1 MKWYVLDPFKVIVQT
16 PVVSY
21 AARRKL
27 AQGAAG
33 RRSNLADMLLR
44 TAAFLEGGS
53 VGETD
58 RLRHAI
64 DRVVATNRSIVEL
77 QHAGVRRAAREVRD
91 IIEQDAAQR
100 LAATVSSLTSDV
112 RGDVGEVRTVQQ
124 ALQLKHAQQR
134 AALQQANEQLDR
146 DLSSMLSSRVDDFES
161 DWTARESDVTPSQL
175 YRRAMSDFNKEAS
188 ELEEKSAE
196 AKARLQRT
204 LDARRLRQQ
213 QAHREKEMR
222 ARMGRMDELLR
233 KHKAKIDAIVA
244 LDVAANGASDS
255 ASGSKA
261 AAAAA
266 WNDGNE
272 EDRSG
277 TWSSKLKSSMKNLT
291 RQRTV
296 VQQLEAAQCEAAAA
310 PVVEDA
316 ATLELR
322 AKLERLRPVALYKRA
337 AKEGGDAAVL
347 EEAMGRD
354 DAKARLIEI
363 LVELH
368 LERTGQRPVVA
379 APKATADAVLEEEPQ
394 DLAVSEIVELD
405 DVAQAEDEGVRGNA
419 SSLARAPAALCKLWF
434 A

>member
-1 MKWYVLDPFKVIVQT
+1 MASLTFRGCDAVKWYVLDPFKVIVQT

-27 AQGAAG
+27 AQGAEG

-175 YRRAMSDFNKEAS
+175 YQRAMSDFNKEAS

-213 QAHREKEMR
+213 QAKREKEMR

-244 LDVAANGASDS
+244 LDVAADGAFDS
-255 ASGSKA
+255 ASGNKA
-261 AAAAA
+261 AAAAGA
-266 WNDGNE
+266 WNDGNAE
-272 EDRSG
+272 GS
-277 TWSSKLKSSMKNLT
+277 WSSKLKSSMKNLT

-296 VQQLEAAQCEAAAA
+296 VQQLEAAQREPAAA

-337 AKEGGDAAVL
+337 AKEGGDAATL

-368 LERTGQRPVVA
+368 LVRTGQRRVVA
-379 APKATADAVLEEEPQ
+379 APKAAPDAVEKQEPEE
-394 DLAVSEIVELD
+394 LVVSDIVELD
-405 DVAQAEDEGVRGNA
+405 DVAHVEEEGVRGA
-419 SSLARAPAALCKLWF
+419 EPPQRPV
-434 A
+434 